1 MIFNGYAAESNAAAS
16 NFSSALYFG
25 DGSAGHFRLDLAAEG
40 SVHLCCI
47 VSIHVTRAGSVPRY
61 LAVTSDVLTSVKKM
75 EESLRRLRTARG
87 TGSAG
92 GSQGMSDDDKIRL
105 QLCLDVKELRTQV
118 TQSLGYLI
126 DFLHLTTLAIQYLCS
141 NHLGFV
147 QYEYGSGA
155 LTILLRFSFTYR
167 CLAVPFYGCTC
178 RCSDG

>member
-1 MIFNGYAAESNAAAS
+1 
-16 NFSSALYFG
+16 
-25 DGSAGHFRLDLAAEG
+25 
-40 SVHLCCI
+40 

-118 TQSLGYLI
+118 TQ
-126 DFLHLTTLAIQYLCS
+126 
-141 NHLGFV
+141 
-147 QYEYGSGA
+147 
-155 LTILLRFSFTYR
+155 LL
-167 CLAVPFYGCTC
+167 
-178 RCSDG
+178 D

>member
-1 MIFNGYAAESNAAAS
+1 MSSSAGAAPVIFNGYAAESNAAAS

-25 DGSAGHFRLDLAAEG
+25 DGSAGHFPLDLAAEG

-47 VSIHVTRAGSVPRY
+47 VSIHVTQAGSVPRY

-118 TQSLGYLI
+118 TQ
-126 DFLHLTTLAIQYLCS
+126 
-141 NHLGFV
+141 
-147 QYEYGSGA
+147 
-155 LTILLRFSFTYR
+155 
-167 CLAVPFYGCTC
+167 
-178 RCSDG
+178 